1 MLTPGFLTGRQ
12 VLTFE
17 AAIDALIN
25 NLTSPVIIKPK
36 DPAPVAVSHK
46 RHISSVAKT
55 SANDSSIHLFTT
67 LIFETPTKV
76 NAMVLA
82 SPDSSSF
89 VILNSSVRFINCYI
103 HAALLIPFPFDVT
116 PHCFLMYCLQVDEV
130 MQKIAMTSP
139 TTLGTV
145 LTVGGAQLPCG
156 SSVGITAATGDR
168 IRLSCEDSI
177 AYLVSGDA

>member
-55 SANDSSIHLFTT
+55 SAKDSSVHLFTT
-67 LIFETPTKV
+67 LTFKSPTKV
-76 NAMVLA
+76 SA
-82 SPDSSSF
+82 
-89 VILNSSVRFINCYI
+89 
-103 HAALLIPFPFDVT
+103 
-116 PHCFLMYCLQVDEV
+116 
-130 MQKIAMTSP
+130 
-139 TTLGTV
+139 
-145 LTVGGAQLPCG
+145 
-156 SSVGITAATGDR
+156 
-168 IRLSCEDSI
+168 
-177 AYLVSGDA
+177 